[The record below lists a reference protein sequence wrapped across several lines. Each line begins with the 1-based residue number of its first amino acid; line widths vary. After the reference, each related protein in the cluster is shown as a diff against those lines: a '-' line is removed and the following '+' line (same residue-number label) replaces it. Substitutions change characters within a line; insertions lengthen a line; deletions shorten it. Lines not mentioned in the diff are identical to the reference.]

1 MIGVIN
7 LDNDIALVENALKGN
22 TDSFSLLVRKY
33 QGKLFNFLL
42 KMNISPDD
50 AEEISQEVFIK
61 VYNNLYKYNS
71 KWCFSTWLYKIAV
84 NTLRSQYKKKKKSR
98 LTDYYADIQDIAC
111 INPVYPDVSYE
122 IKEQTREIIKLMD
135 SLTEDQKLAFTLRYI
150 QDFSFKE
157 IGDIMGISPEAA
169 KMKIQRAKQSLCKRF
184 EKLQKESD

>member
-1 MIGVIN
+1 M
-7 LDNDIALVENALKGN
+7 DNDIALVENALKGN

-33 QGKLFNFLL
+33 QDKLFNFLL
-42 KMNISPDD
+42 KMNISADD

-71 KWCFSTWLYKIAV
+71 RWCFSTWLYKIAV
-84 NTLRSQYKKKKKSR
+84 NTLRSQYKKKKKAR

-111 INPVYPDVSYE
+111 TSPVYPDVSYE
-122 IKEQTREIIKLMD
+122 IKEQTREIVRLID
-135 SLTEDQKLAFTLRYI
+135 SLNEDQKLAFTLRYI

-169 KMKIQRAKQSLCKRF
+169 KMKIQRAKQSLCKKF